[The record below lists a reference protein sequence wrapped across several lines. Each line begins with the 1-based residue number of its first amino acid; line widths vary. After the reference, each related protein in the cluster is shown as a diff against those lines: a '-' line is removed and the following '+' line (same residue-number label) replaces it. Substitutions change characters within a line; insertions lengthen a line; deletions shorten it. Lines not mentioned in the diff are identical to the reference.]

1 MNDRI
6 DRYLNE
12 VCWAM
17 GASLAEAQNVRDE
30 LRAHIEAGAREL
42 ELTGHARDAALDE
55 ALAAL
60 GDAESVGRA
69 MRGSRGTSPL
79 RRPLVQPEGA
89 LAFGARRAYAMP
101 RPALLLALA
110 AAGAMALVASLVY
123 AWPG

>member
-17 GASLAEAQNVRDE
+17 GATLAESQTVRDE
-30 LRAHIEAGAREL
+30 LRAHIADAAREL
-42 ELTGHARDAALDE
+42 EMSGRQPDAALDE

-69 MRGSRGTSPL
+69 MRGSRGTSTL
-79 RRPLVQPEGA
+79 RRPLVQPVGA
-89 LAFGARRAYAMP
+89 LTFGSRRAYAMP
-101 RPALLLALA
+101 RPALLLALV
-110 AAGAMALVASLVY
+110 AAGSMALVASLVY